1 MRIVKEAE
9 ERRNEILDV
18 AERLFGTKGF
28 DGTSTTDILNEI
40 GIARGTLYYHFKSK
54 EDILDAMIER
64 MTGSLVAK
72 ASEIAGKKDVP
83 VLQRLTQMMLALNVN
98 NDLGHEIMEQVHK
111 PQNALM
117 HQKMQERLL
126 AGVNPIVT
134 SLIEE
139 GIAQGICQ
147 TDHPA
152 EVAEMTMLYSSTV
165 FDDLAGYS
173 GEERQ
178 RKISAFIYNLE
189 RLLGMERNSLREVI
203 LPIFRYDMLEEMTS
217 FFENRLMGY
226 DEHMITTIEG
236 SAEFYKFTAEQLPT
250 AEYCTILDLGCG
262 TGLELE
268 EYLVLNPSAN
278 ITGIDLSKGM
288 LSALKNKFPNK
299 TLNLICG
306 SYFDIP
312 FGNEQFD
319 AAVSVESLHHFS
331 SEQKQSLYKRL
342 FDSLKVYGYFILTD
356 YFAESEVLEQEYFEN
371 LRQLKLEQGISDNR
385 FYHYDTPLT
394 IGHEMEILKAVGF
407 SRCEIL
413 KNWGATYTIKANKF
427 PFNEQSFKA

>member
-9 ERRNEILDV
+9 ERKNEILDV

-72 ASEIAGKKDVP
+72 ASDISGKKDVP

-134 SLIEE
+134 ALIEE

-165 FDDLAGYS
+165 FDDLTEYS

-178 RKISAFIYNLE
+178 IKIAAFVYNLE
-189 RLLGMERNSLREVI
+189 RLLGMERDSLREAI
-203 LPIFRYDMLEEMTS
+203 LPIF
-217 FFENRLMGY
+217 
-226 DEHMITTIEG
+226 
-236 SAEFYKFTAEQLPT
+236 K
-250 AEYCTILDLGCG
+250 
-262 TGLELE
+262 
-268 EYLVLNPSAN
+268 
-278 ITGIDLSKGM
+278 
-288 LSALKNKFPNK
+288 
-299 TLNLICG
+299 
-306 SYFDIP
+306 
-312 FGNEQFD
+312 
-319 AAVSVESLHHFS
+319 
-331 SEQKQSLYKRL
+331 
-342 FDSLKVYGYFILTD
+342 
-356 YFAESEVLEQEYFEN
+356 
-371 LRQLKLEQGISDNR
+371 
-385 FYHYDTPLT
+385 
-394 IGHEMEILKAVGF
+394 
-407 SRCEIL
+407 
-413 KNWGATYTIKANKF
+413 
-427 PFNEQSFKA
+427 

>member
-9 ERRNEILDV
+9 ERKNEILDV

-72 ASEIAGKKDVP
+72 ASDISMKKDVP

-134 SLIEE
+134 ALIEE

-165 FDDLAGYS
+165 FDDLTGYS

-178 RKISAFIYNLE
+178 IKIAAFVYNLE
-189 RLLGMERNSLREVI
+189 RLLGMERDSLREAI
-203 LPIFRYDMLEEMTS
+203 LPIF
-217 FFENRLMGY
+217 
-226 DEHMITTIEG
+226 
-236 SAEFYKFTAEQLPT
+236 K
-250 AEYCTILDLGCG
+250 
-262 TGLELE
+262 
-268 EYLVLNPSAN
+268 
-278 ITGIDLSKGM
+278 
-288 LSALKNKFPNK
+288 
-299 TLNLICG
+299 
-306 SYFDIP
+306 
-312 FGNEQFD
+312 
-319 AAVSVESLHHFS
+319 
-331 SEQKQSLYKRL
+331 
-342 FDSLKVYGYFILTD
+342 
-356 YFAESEVLEQEYFEN
+356 
-371 LRQLKLEQGISDNR
+371 
-385 FYHYDTPLT
+385 
-394 IGHEMEILKAVGF
+394 
-407 SRCEIL
+407 
-413 KNWGATYTIKANKF
+413 
-427 PFNEQSFKA
+427 